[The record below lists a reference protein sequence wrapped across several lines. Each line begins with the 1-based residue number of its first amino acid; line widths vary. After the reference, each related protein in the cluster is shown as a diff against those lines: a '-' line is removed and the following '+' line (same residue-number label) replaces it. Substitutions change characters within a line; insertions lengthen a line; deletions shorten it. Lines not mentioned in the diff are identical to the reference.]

1 MYQNWLLRTG
11 GLGCRAAVVAILAS
25 SRTAA
30 GEEPGVFP
38 GRRVRTMAAAR
49 AEAPAAPMAIAG
61 LRRRVAGPPAGRL
74 GAPRRSP
81 IQGSLQAV
89 LRPARGF
96 PSGVPGRLPG
106 DL

>member
-49 AEAPAAPMAIAG
+49 AAAPAAAMAIAG
-61 LRRRVAGPPAGRL
+61 LRRRVAGPPAGGLAGQRRFL
-74 GAPRRSP
+74 HRWSLGGGLRAARGAP
-81 IQGSLQAV
+81 
-89 LRPARGF
+89 
-96 PSGVPGRLPG
+96 SGR
-106 DL
+106 